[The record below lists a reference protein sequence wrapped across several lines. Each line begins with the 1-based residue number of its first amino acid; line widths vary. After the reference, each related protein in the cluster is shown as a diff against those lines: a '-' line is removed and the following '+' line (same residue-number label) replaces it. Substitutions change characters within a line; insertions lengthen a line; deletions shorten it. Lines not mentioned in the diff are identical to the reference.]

1 MALKTSGSNAL
12 QDDSTPEVNI
22 KNGRVLSASAND
34 SEIKV
39 RFQTNPK
46 NSGFQVI
53 QGGGEGSVA
62 DSPRPDLHVIN
73 GGAGEEDAP
82 SEEGG
87 FYSPRTNDEDDSA
100 EENASDAPEGEQKPK
115 EEQNSENPENAK
127 TAENNDAGMDPALA
141 AAAGTA
147 AAGGV
152 AAVAADQ
159 ENDLGDSGTSAAAGT
174 NPTANPEATDDARD
188 AAKNDLKNSENQAAN
203 NTPNNAENAADDAKK
218 KENNPDGFINSTGGK
233 NPMTKI
239 DPRIKLIN
247 KIKQYGPLGSILA
260 FILII
265 LSVISGAQSLL
276 PFNISELL
284 RTENDTIATSTETRS
299 RRIFLKQLT
308 KKNGTAPKPGETD
321 YSVSNRQR
329 NNLAKSGIYVVDGG
343 DNESLAIYDDGSGKL
358 KVIGG
363 SDDSATRLKGKI
375 DAVNITEQLRT
386 KYGKT
391 GVALDTENIDTY
403 RNRMATD
410 SVFDQNFTKGSRTW
424 GGSVAAWFG
433 TRTAQFLSRNFI
445 TRNFFKNY
453 INRWSGDA
461 DADVDASTGKTK
473 TRTLAGAIEESE
485 SANRKAK
492 GAVGLQDTDD
502 YQADDNDDGK
512 VKKTKSNGQGSIDM
526 GDADS
531 GGGAAS
537 KKTAVNKAKSA
548 VSKITSNKA
557 TKAAGGACTVL
568 TWIGSAAMVAAAY
581 NVAQLLPVISTFF
594 ETVDKIKV
602 GNSNAPINEVATAL
616 VAGAAITALS
626 ANRDFDDD
634 IDSVSEN
641 DFDATLI
648 SDGKNAL
655 QSNALSSK
663 LAGVKMNPKDPVV
676 SSFNLSS
683 VLINDD
689 SLTGRLASI
698 IGGFSLGAGSFR
710 TCSYVRLTTNL
721 VSAGTDLLF
730 TYGPALLALVAGGPA
745 AALVVLGTTSVK
757 KLAKDA
763 VVKVAE
769 GVALAG
775 AIGIV
780 TKLIVPRLATTFMRS
795 IPDLLRGENYGTAL
809 VAGAAIYLGRNHLFG
824 GGSPGTREQYIAFSA
839 EQQKVIARNAEIER
853 STKSPFDYTSQYTFA
868 GSILRQLAIL
878 GSMGSSPTSVI
889 STIGTLTKKSAI
901 SLMPS
906 AVADADDIM
915 ETMMTEDEFEATCPE
930 LASIDAY
937 GDEFCNP
944 HIVSDTSTMDDDP
957 EEIDDKVVTPENFS
971 GDQIRADSNLGKYIT
986 YCSGRSSNFG
996 IVDANIA
1003 NSVTT
1008 TSTGSTIADAAIG
1021 AIPVVGDTMD
1031 VLTEEQKLRNMG
1043 WITGEQCVASNES
1056 DSTWSEMKYYQ
1067 RYVED
1072 ERLKESIYGDEYVS
1086 PVTSFIDKYDLE
1098 NPLDNSY
1105 EGVLARYSGLTKD
1118 QVIATLDYM
1127 DYQNYIAD
1135 YDPTERYAFGEN
1147 LIPVDED
1154 IHFDAPELE
1163 DMVYAIAPHYETVLF
1178 DTRNRFMITA

>member
-12 QDDSTPEVNI
+12 QDDSAPEVNI

-53 QGGGEGSVA
+53 QGGGEGSAA

-82 SEEGG
+82 LKEGG
-87 FYSPRTNDEDDSA
+87 FYSPRANDEDDSA
-100 EENASDAPEGEQKPK
+100 EENASDAPEEEQKPK
-115 EEQNSENPENAK
+115 EEQNSENPENAE

-174 NPTANPEATDDARD
+174 NPTANPEATDDARN

-218 KENNPDGFINSTGGK
+218 KENNPEGFKNSTGGK
-233 NPMTKI
+233 NPMAKI

-247 KIKQYGPLGSILA
+247 KIKQFGPLGSILA
-260 FILII
+260 FVLII
-265 LSVISGAQSLL
+265 MSVLSGAQSLL

-308 KKNGTAPKPGETD
+308 KKTNTSTGETD
-321 YSVSNRQR
+321 YNVSNRQR

-363 SDDSATRLKGKI
+363 SDDSPTRLRGKL
-375 DAVNITEQLRT
+375 DSVDITDQLRNR
-386 KYGKT
+386 YGVT
-391 GVALDTENIDTY
+391 GVAIDTENIDTY
-403 RNRMATD
+403 KNRMATD

-512 VKKTKSNGQGSIDM
+512 VKKTKSKGQGSIDM

-531 GGGAAS
+531 GGDAAS

-557 TKAAGGACTVL
+557 TKVAGGACTVL

-602 GNSNAPINEVATAL
+602 GNNNAPINEVATAL
-616 VAGAAITALS
+616 VAGAAISALS

-641 DFDATLI
+641 DFDTTLI

-683 VLINDD
+683 VLINDG

-698 IGGFSLGAGSFR
+698 VGGFSLGAGSFR

-915 ETMMTEDEFEATCPE
+915 ETMMTEAEFEATCPE

-957 EEIDDKVVTPENFS
+957 EEIDNKVVTPENFS

-1008 TSTGSTIADAAIG
+1008 TSTGSTIADAVIG
-1021 AIPVVGDTMD
+1021 AIPVVGDTLD